1 MLIISRIAISWLLT
15 VGFQDVDKQ
24 IDCRKMQESFIN
36 RNLRQSLC
44 QMLQIV
50 LRIPEVITSDSSRQI
65 YNC

>member
-1 MLIISRIAISWLLT
+1 MLIIGRIAISLLT
-15 VGFQDVDKQ
+15 VGFQAVDKQ

-36 RNLRQSLC
+36 RNLRQPLC
-44 QMLQIV
+44 QMLQTIV